1 MKEKKTKFVLLGFL
15 LHESLS
21 GYQIGELIRQSTNHF
36 WQESDA
42 SIYPT
47 LKRLKKELLVSSI
60 ASNVGKRKRE
70 ILPSHQLEKRPSWP
84 GLSGLQ
90 TPTSTGRSFC

>member
-36 WQESDA
+36 WQE
-42 SIYPT
+42 
-47 LKRLKKELLVSSI
+47 L
-60 ASNVGKRKRE
+60 
-70 ILPSHQLEKRPSWP
+70 
-84 GLSGLQ
+84 
-90 TPTSTGRSFC
+90 